1 MAKKS
6 VKKEGALP
14 DPFEM
19 LKSIDDKVEI
29 IEESAYSNIEDWIP
43 TGNYLLNA
51 AISGSLFG
59 GIPSGRTSTL
69 VGESGCGKSY
79 LIIYHLKML

>member
-29 IEESAYSNIEDWIP
+29 IE
-43 TGNYLLNA
+43 
-51 AISGSLFG
+51 
-59 GIPSGRTSTL
+59 
-69 VGESGCGKSY
+69 
-79 LIIYHLKML
+79 